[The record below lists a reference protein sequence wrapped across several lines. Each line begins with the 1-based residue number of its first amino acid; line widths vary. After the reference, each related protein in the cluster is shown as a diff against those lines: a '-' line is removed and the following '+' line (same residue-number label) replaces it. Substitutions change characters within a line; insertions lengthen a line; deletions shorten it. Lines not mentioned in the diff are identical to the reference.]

1 MLCPVALV
9 LLLLLLL
16 LLLRLFTFPMGEL
29 HPLIAGGGAGCRP
42 AAVGA
47 TTRAGA
53 WDWFC

>member
-9 LLLLLLL
+9 LL